1 MGDWIAFW
9 NSQNPIYVNARHR
22 DVHYRNVAE
31 GIRAYVR
38 PDAAVLDYGCGDAL
52 HAARVAES
60 AGRLILS
67 DAAPNVRAG
76 LVRRFAD
83 NPKIEVRSPEEVAA
97 LSASTLDVIVM
108 HSVAQYLSAAET
120 NAVFALFRRLLKPD
134 GLLVVGDIVSP
145 RVSTASD
152 ALALLRF
159 AMANGFAGAAVLGLL
174 RTLVSDY
181 GRLRARVGLT
191 RYEDSAIVQKLA
203 AAGFSA
209 TRASQNIGHNQA
221 RTTYLGRPL

>member
-22 DVHYRNVAE
+22 DVHYRNVAQ
-31 GIRAYVR
+31 GIRGYVH
-38 PDAAVLDYGCGDAL
+38 PNATVLDYGCGEAL
-52 HAARVAES
+52 HAARVAEG

-76 LVRRFAD
+76 LVRRFAN
-83 NPKIEVRSPEEVAA
+83 NPKIEVCSPDEVAA
-97 LSASTLDVIVM
+97 LPADTLDLIIM
-108 HSVAQYLSAAET
+108 HSVAQYLSAGET
-120 NAVFALFRRLLKPD
+120 DAVLALFRRLLKPD
-134 GLLVVGDIVSP
+134 GMLVLGDIVSP
-145 RVSTASD
+145 HVSTAAD

-159 AMANGFAGAAVLGLL
+159 ASANGFTGAAVLGLL

-191 RYEDSAIVQKLA
+191 RYEDSAIIQKLA
-203 AAGFSA
+203 GAGFSA
-209 TRASQNIGHNQA
+209 TRAPANIGHNQA
-221 RTTYLGRPL
+221 RTTYLARPL